1 MNNPFEPINNLIN
14 EIFARNFGI
23 EPPYS
28 TMQKQEQKKQQNK
41 QKEAKKWNFTNFC
54 KYAMTDLIV

>member
-41 QKEAKKWNFTNFC
+41 QKEAKK
-54 KYAMTDLIV
+54 